1 MPVTRRAT
9 LCRSADCSDVSERTA
24 SGKASCS
31 GVRRKA
37 CKEACTTAQPFP
49 FVCFF
54 SLFCLPLERSFFKNV
69 AAMRR
74 SVFRAGSSALRLKVQ
89 RCPQKDGTRM
99 LISPSSRSST
109 KAVVA
114 QVAEGGGQSAA
125 SDAILTACCFLSVS
139 SPLVCSTDAAACARA
154 APGAAAFRARCRRRR
169 ASGGRAAARRR
180 RRRRQTRSAGRARG

>member
-1 MPVTRRAT
+1 MTFLRGLLQARRHARV
-9 LCRSADCSDVSERTA
+9 LEGRLA
-24 SGKASCS
+24 
-31 GVRRKA
+31 RRLA
-37 CKEACTTAQPFP
+37 PPHSRFLSS
-49 FVCFF
+49 VFF